1 MYILYYMLNEANA
14 IKMYEKKITHMPTE
28 KYRQL
33 AFQIDYFY
41 KENGYINVADFITF
55 LKDDNDSIKTL
66 GEITSLDLSL
76 DDYKDKMEDYLENIR
91 KYNEKEQKNI
101 YKSKMKL
108 EDDYDRKLESARK
121 RLDIKLRS
129 EENDR

>member
-1 MYILYYMLNEANA
+1 MLHEVDA

-41 KENGYINVADFITF
+41 RENGYINVADFITF
-55 LKDDNDSIKTL
+55 LKDDNDSIKL
-66 GEITSLDLSL
+66 IGEITSLDLQSDNYKEKM
-76 DDYKDKMEDYLENIR
+76 DDYLNNIR
-91 KYNEKEQKNI
+91 IYNEKTQKQI
-101 YKSKMKL
+101 YKNKMKL
-108 EDDYDRKLESARK
+108 ENDYDKKLELARK